1 MTQFWRNKVLT
12 VAKEY
17 PEMQFAVAD
26 ETGFETKLSEL
37 KLSESGEE
45 VNVAI
50 YDENDYRY
58 ALVDEEFS
66 EETLVEFIEEFKKGK
81 TSGLRYSRID
91 EVKLVEDSLLKILL
105 GPFLNTLTH
114 LWHQHNRKT

>member
-1 MTQFWRNKVLT
+1 MT

-17 PEMQFAVAD
+17 PDIQFAVAD
-26 ETGFETKLSEL
+26 ETGFETKLSDL

-58 ALVDEEFS
+58 ALVDEEFG
-66 EETLVEFIEEFKKGK
+66 EETLEEFIEDFKKGK
-81 TSGLRYSRID
+81 T
-91 EVKLVEDSLLKILL
+91 
-105 GPFLNTLTH
+105 FLTIA
-114 LWHQHNRKT
+114 

>member
-12 VAKEY
+12 VAKKY
-17 PEMQFAVAD
+17 PEIQFAVAD
-26 ETGFETKLSEL
+26 ETGFETKLSDL

-50 YDENDYRY
+50 YDDNDYRY

-66 EETLVEFIEEFKKGK
+66 EETLEEFIEEFKKGE
-81 TSGLRYSRID
+81 TFGSRYSRMD
-91 EVKLVEDSLLKILL
+91 QAKFVEDSL
-105 GPFLNTLTH
+105 
-114 LWHQHNRKT
+114 

>member
-12 VAKEY
+12 VAKKY
-17 PEMQFAVAD
+17 PEIQFAVAD
-26 ETGFETKLSEL
+26 ETGFETKLSDL

-50 YDENDYRY
+50 YDDNDYRY

-66 EETLVEFIEEFKKGK
+66 EETLEEFIICSNLIWSGIIK
-81 TSGLRYSRID
+81 TTFRSSYIY
-91 EVKLVEDSLLKILL
+91 VE
-105 GPFLNTLTH
+105 TH
-114 LWHQHNRKT
+114 KR

>member
-1 MTQFWRNKVLT
+1 MYIFISNLDFNICFSVTQFWRNKVLT

-17 PEMQFAVAD
+17 TDIQFAVAD
-26 ETGFETKLSEL
+26 ETGFETKLSDL

-66 EETLVEFIEEFKKGK
+66 EETLEEFIEDFKKGK
-81 TSGLRYSRID
+81 T
-91 EVKLVEDSLLKILL
+91 
-105 GPFLNTLTH
+105 FLTIA
-114 LWHQHNRKT
+114 

>member
-12 VAKEY
+12 VAKKY
-17 PEMQFAVAD
+17 PEIQFAVAD
-26 ETGFETKLSEL
+26 ETGFETKLSDL

-50 YDENDYRY
+50 YDDNDYRY

-66 EETLVEFIEEFKKGK
+66 EETLEEFIEEFKKGE
-81 TSGLRYSRID
+81 TFGLRYSRMD
-91 EVKLVEDSLLKILL
+91 QAKFVEDSL
-105 GPFLNTLTH
+105 
-114 LWHQHNRKT
+114 